1 MDTDKLIKLEDHPY
15 LPQELKT
22 ELIHLEEERHIQA
35 LTNLLKRRTPSRD
48 IKIRKVRG
56 GHMAPYLTGS
66 WFIAQ
71 ANDLFAHCWSF
82 EIHEQGIDSKHA
94 WVRGSVTV
102 TTPDKVVEIEHPD
115 GTVERRRTEGMTI
128 TKYQYGGHDISKD
141 SDTKEDIDKGDSL
154 KSAATDCLK
163 KCLTLFGIAAD
174 VYGSKEE
181 KKLRMA
187 EAKVEQERETKFRAI
202 YNVGSEMG
210 WDEAR
215 VKEWVASTQKK
226 PLEQFVSEK
235 ELLNVL
241 KAIRK
246 EEEKQNANKEPE
258 EDN

>member
-1 MDTDKLIKLEDHPY
+1 MDADKLIRLEDHPY
-15 LPQELKT
+15 LPQELKE
-22 ELIHLEEERHIQA
+22 ELIRLEEERHVQS
-35 LTNLLKRRTPSRD
+35 LTNLLKRHTPSKD
-48 IKIRKVRG
+48 IKIRTVRG
-56 GHMAPYLTGS
+56 GDQAPYLTGS

-82 EIHEQGIDSKHA
+82 HIHEQGIDNNHA

-102 TTPDKVVEIEHPD
+102 TTPAKVIEIERPD
-115 GTVERRRTEGMTI
+115 GTIERRKTEGMTI
-128 TKYQYGGHDISKD
+128 TKHQYGGHEIAKD
-141 SDTKEDIDKGDSL
+141 SKTKQDLDKGDSL
-154 KSAATDCLK
+154 KAAATDCLK

-181 KKLRMA
+181 KKLRLA
-187 EAKVEQERETKFRAI
+187 EAQVEQERETKFRAI

-215 VKEWVASTQKK
+215 VKEWVASTLNK
-226 PLEQFVSEK
+226 PLEQFVGER

-246 EEEKQNANKEPE
+246 EEEKQNADKEPE
-258 EDN
+258 EDD